1 MIKADFYR
9 SRENKLLG
17 FHISG
22 HAGLAEE
29 GEDVACAAVSSAV
42 MMTCNTVTDV
52 FKINAKVNVD
62 ENDILLK
69 LVDDPEGNGDRLL
82 LGLMLQLDLIG
93 QEYPSAVK
101 ICVNDR

>member
-1 MIKADFYR
+1 MIRADFYR

-29 GEDVACAAVSSAV
+29 GYDVACAAVSSAV

-52 FKINAKVNVD
+52 FKIDAKVDVD

-69 LVDDPEGNGDRLL
+69 LGNDSEGNGDRLL
-82 LGLMLQLDLIG
+82 LGLMLQLDMIS

-101 ICVNDR
+101 ISVNDR